1 MKKNGERERFLEGL
15 FRIVRGIEQ
24 MSSNRFNITSV
35 VNVFEMNKSGKI
47 FHRMHL
53 RIVKEDAE
61 RNLRGRD
68 LKKIEEKKLLKGRC
82 GRKSGNLY
90 KVVKTK

>member
-1 MKKNGERERFLEGL
+1 
-15 FRIVRGIEQ
+15 

-35 VNVFEMNKSGKI
+35 GNVFEINKSGKI

-61 RNLRGRD
+61 RNLHGKD
-68 LKKIEEKKLLKGRC
+68 LKKKQEKKLLKGMC
-82 GRKSGNLY
+82 GSKVGNLY